1 MENTTIVA
9 GKSGIIKAEAKL
21 VIKDFVEVMRGFEP
35 GSSIRSDPFLL
46 GDTPLEIEVFPN
58 GIDDEAKG
66 HVSLYLNNN
75 GERDIKVK
83 GQLDTTG
90 HDLPPFI
97 DFDYTHTVEAG
108 KSSGDHKFLTHAE
121 CAAAFKDEDF
131 IVEAKL
137 EIPGEVTK
145 IAGGQSA
152 EASKKRKLS
161 VLEKVYNKMTRTD
174 FTLVFE
180 GTEVPCHKIVLAAA
194 SPVLEA
200 MVENKHREAIEGRA
214 NIKLSAEVGQAFVQF
229 VYTEQVPEQIMKEH
243 APAFLALGELY
254 DLQELKGKAEV
265 EMLSQLDKEN
275 MVAMLSIAEFYRADD
290 IFEAALKM
298 TKVNMAWL
306 RIQVYS
312 IL

>member
-21 VIKDFVEVMRGFEP
+21 VIKDFVDVMGGFEP
-35 GSSIRSDPFLL
+35 GRSIKSDPFML
-46 GDTPLEIEVFPN
+46 GDTPLEIEVYPN
-58 GIDDEAKG
+58 GYDNDVKG
-66 HVSLYLNNN
+66 HVSLFLNNN
-75 GERDIKVK
+75 GERDISVK
-83 GQLDTTG
+83 GELATT
-90 HDLPPFI
+90 DSELEAME
-97 DFDYTHTVEAG
+97 FDYTTTVGAG
-108 KSSGDHKFLTHAE
+108 QASGVDKFLTHAK

-131 IVEAKL
+131 VVEAKL

-152 EASKKRKLS
+152 QAPKKRKLS

-174 FTLVFE
+174 FAFVFE

-194 SPVLEA
+194 SPALEA

-214 NIKLSAEVGQAFVQF
+214 NMKLSAEVGRAFIQF
-229 VYTEQVPEQIMKEH
+229 VYTEQVPEDIMKEH
-243 APAFLALGELY
+243 ALAFLALGELY
-254 DLQELKGKAEV
+254 DLQELKGKAEA

-275 MVAMLSIAEFYRADD
+275 MVEMLSVAEFYRADD

-298 TKVNMAWL
+298 AKVNMAWL
-306 RIQVYS
+306 RSQVFS